1 VYKNS
6 YDATIMKVSFTI
18 LFTFLSL
25 VLIAQVVQPYRYEI
39 ELDNFEEP
47 YQLLGG
53 EENGLLLYK
62 SLGSFESG
70 FEQWQFIKLD
80 TTLKEEWVAQYSF
93 DRDHLFKG
101 YDYHN
106 GNYFFLFQE
115 TAKGSHD
122 LLLVQLN
129 EFTGDTVQHKIKNVV
144 TLDLVAF
151 EMNDDAALLGG
162 YYNQEPVVLHYGIN
176 SKKTKILPGIF
187 GEKTQLIQVKIDGDL
202 VKVLVS
208 ARTFDKRNT
217 LAIKTYDSQ
226 GNYLDNYTFKPEGDL
241 GLIDG
246 RVAVVGTQGS
256 VVSGTYG
263 ARRSDYSR
271 GLFIAQHKADEEE
284 VMRYFNFAD
293 LDNFFNYMK
302 VKRKARLDNKIS
314 RKKVKGKKVK
324 FNYRLLVHEIIET
337 EDEFIMLGEAY
348 YPKYSSTGGVYYMNH
363 APGSAPNFASTA
375 FAGYRYTHAVVIGFD
390 KKGNK
395 LWDNSFQ
402 IDDVLTFNLNQ
413 YVHADVIDDK
423 VVLLYL
429 YNDEIRSKT
438 ISGSDVLEGKSLNS
452 VQMMFDDDVANKYGT
467 SNIGGLE
474 KWYGHYFLV
483 HGVQKIKNL
492 RDSGVKL
499 NRRVFYVNK
508 LIYSDNKPEIVD
520 LSE

>member
-1 VYKNS
+1 
-6 YDATIMKVSFTI
+6 M
-18 LFTFLSL
+18 LFGQ
-25 VLIAQVVQPYRYEI
+25 VLQPYRYEI
-39 ELDNFEEP
+39 ELYDFEEP
-47 YQLLGG
+47 YQLLSG
-53 EENGLLLYK
+53 EEDGMLLYK
-62 SLGSFESG
+62 SLGYFEAG

-80 TTLKEEWVAQYSF
+80 TTLKEEWVARYSF
-93 DRDHLFKG
+93 NRDHLFKG

-129 EFTGDTVQHKIKNVV
+129 EFTGDTVLHKIKNLV
-144 TLDLVAF
+144 TLDLVEF
-151 EMNDDAALLGG
+151 EMNDDAALVGG
-162 YYNQEPVVLHYGIN
+162 YYNQEPVVLHYGLA

-187 GEKTQLIQVKIDGDL
+187 GGKTQLVQIKIDGDQI
-202 VKVLVS
+202 KILVS
-208 ARTFDKRNT
+208 AKTFDKRNT
-217 LAIKTYDSQ
+217 LAIKTYDSD
-226 GNYLDNYTFKPEGDL
+226 GNYLYNHTFKPEANL

-246 RVAVVGTQGS
+246 RVAKVGLQGS
-256 VVSGTYG
+256 IVSGTYG

-271 GLFIAQHKADEEE
+271 GLFIAQHKVDEEE
-284 VMRYFNFAD
+284 VMRYYNFAD
-293 LDNFFNYMK
+293 LENFFNYMK
-302 VKRKARLDNKIS
+302 AKQKAQLDNKIS

-348 YPKYSSTGGVYYMNH
+348 YRKHSSTRALYHKPHV
-363 APGSAPNFASTA
+363 PGSTPNY
-375 FAGYRYTHAVVIGFD
+375 AGGYKYTHAVVIGFD
-390 KKGNK
+390 RNGNK

-402 IDDVLTFNLNQ
+402 IEDVITSNLDQ
-413 YVHADVIDDK
+413 YVHANVVDDK

-508 LIYSDNKPEIVD
+508 LIYTTNKPEIVD